1 MNKFFKYFLAV
12 IFGSMVSA
20 FFIIIGFVMFIGVLA
35 ASTSKEIVVKDNTV
49 LVLDLNTKISER
61 SSSDP
66 FDVLFS
72 EISGQKSAQGLNQIL
87 ASIKKAKDDE
97 RIMGIYLD
105 AGLISTGYATIEEIR
120 NALLDFRES
129 GKFVIS
135 YAPVYSQRAY
145 YLASA
150 AERVY
155 LNPTGMLEFKGLSS
169 SYTFYKG
176 TLEKLGVDMQIF
188 KYGEFKSAVEPY
200 MLESMSDA
208 ARLQTRVYL
217 NSMWDHLSLQ
227 IAAAR
232 NLDVE
237 AVKSSAEFFPT
248 FRDDSLMITLGIID
262 AFCYKDQVIDELKSL
277 TGTDE
282 SKDVNSIDVRN
293 YADVHLPG
301 KRKPF
306 VKEKIAIIYAE
317 GEIDGNSGG
326 IDSEKLSRT
335 IRKARRDSTIHAM
348 VLRINSPGGSVLGS
362 ENIWREVELSR
373 EVKPVVVSMGDLAA
387 SGGYYIACAA
397 DTIIAHPTTL
407 TGSIGVFGIIPN
419 TKDLLKKV
427 GVTTDRVKTN
437 TFSDMPSLDR
447 PLTSNEKEL
456 MQSYVDRTYLLFLK
470 RCADGRNTTVETI
483 DKIGEGRVWSGD
495 NALGIDLVDK
505 LGGIDDAIA
514 VAARMA
520 DLESYR
526 IVELPEILSPFE
538 QFMQSMSGD
547 AKARLGKL
555 FFSSKEYEVLRVIE
569 DLTTSYPVQA
579 RIPYDIYI
587 N

>member
-135 YAPVYSQRAY
+135 YGPVYSQRAY